1 MNRCL
6 WCDNKAKV
14 KETPLGHICEC
25 SVYGHDHNTIRLM
38 SGILAF
44 SVTEQEARELWD
56 RETSKAIMCC
66 GKVR

>member
-44 SVTEQEARELWD
+44 FCNRAR
-56 RETSKAIMCC
+56 S
-66 GKVR
+66 